1 MSRSSFQ
8 RRRPNGPD
16 EKTGFAS
23 ACARSGTNRR
33 MVTGPRGKAE
43 RTSLSNCRGPA
54 AVRWFVARVVLLLAA
69 GMFCSNGFSA
79 GAANPPHVLV
89 LYSHRQVLPINLQW
103 DRGIRAGIEAN
114 FREPVAIDVEYL
126 DFERLRPREYRD
138 SWVALLRRK
147 YADDMPDVV
156 IPVNNAAAECVAVHY
171 PDLFPNATVVFCS
184 VNEQVITGFR
194 MTSRMTGVSYRLDF
208 LGTLETARRL
218 FPATRRVVVVSGTS
232 EDDVAMLRAA
242 EAAFAREDK
251 LEFAYWTGLPIA
263 ELRDQASRLE
273 AGTVILFLS
282 QIRDREGRVAVTP
295 RDVAQRVCESARV
308 PVFGLYDTLL
318 GAGIVGGNLGRVEEQ
333 GQHAGAIAARVL
345 RGDRPA
351 DIPISGPEMNR
362 PMFDW
367 RQLQRWGISEADLP
381 EGSLVRYRERTVWER
396 YWGYI
401 MAFAAAIGMQTV
413 LIAALLVNRSKL
425 RRAEHA
431 LADQLQFE
439 TALSDI
445 SSRFVEFD
453 PETVPAEIE
462 RALGRIVDRLG
473 LDRGAVFLLSDDGL
487 QLRADLS
494 SVRTGEAQPPAV
506 ISLDSIPW
514 MWQQLSRGEVF
525 HFSSVS
531 ELPAEANRERELA
544 NLLGLKSGAAVALQD
559 KGRVFGMLTFGL
571 RTHEQPWDARIL
583 QRLKLFCE
591 VVAGALAHARAD
603 AALSASRSEARQLAG
618 RLLTAQ
624 EDERKRLAREMHD
637 DVSQRLAA
645 AAIQAGTIEQQL
657 TGPIPPRAALVGLRE
672 HLIALSDDVHRLS
685 RQLHPAIL
693 DDLGLK
699 DALRAECDRVAER
712 GRLQVN
718 FRCGQ
723 LPSRLPGDLA
733 LCAYRVAQ
741 EAMHNVI
748 KHAQADRVDVTLNVD
763 LEFLDL
769 EVRDFGRGFNSDVRR
784 GRSGLGL
791 ASMEERVR
799 LVGGEILVSSS
810 PGQGTTIQV
819 RIPWPELAAGGWP
832 HPSKERV

>member
-1 MSRSSFQ
+1 MCRSSFQ
-8 RRRPNGPD
+8 RPGPD
-16 EKTGFAS
+16 FPAVKNGGASPCAESGTGRRLIVNCFGKIERSRFS
-23 ACARSGTNRR
+23 ACHCA
-33 MVTGPRGKAE
+33 
-43 RTSLSNCRGPA
+43 A
-54 AVRWFVARVVLLLAA
+54 AVRWFVEGFVLSLAA
-69 GMFCSNGFSA
+69 GMFCSDGFGA
-79 GAANPPHVLV
+79 GPAPPPHVLV
-89 LYSHRQVLPINLQW
+89 LYGHRQVLPINLQW

-114 FREPVAIDVEYL
+114 FQEPVAIDVEYL
-126 DFERLRPREYRD
+126 DFERLQPHEYRD

-156 IPVNNAAAECVAVHY
+156 IPVNNAAAECVAVRY
-171 PDLFPNATVVFCS
+171 SDLFPNAAVVFCS
-184 VNEQVITGFR
+184 VNEQVISRIR

-208 LGTLETARRL
+208 QGTLEMALRF
-218 FPATRRVVVVSGTS
+218 FPATHRVIVVSGTG
-232 EDDVAMLRAA
+232 EDDVAILQAA
-242 EAAFAREDK
+242 KAAFARESK
-251 LEFAYWTGLPIA
+251 LEFSYWTGLPIA

-273 AGTVILFLS
+273 SGAVILFLS
-282 QIRDREGRVAVTP
+282 QIRDREGRVAITP

-345 RGDRPA
+345 RGERPA
-351 DIPISGPEMNR
+351 DIPISGTEMNR

-367 RQLQRWGISEADLP
+367 RQLRRWGISERELP
-381 EGSLVRYRERTVWER
+381 EGSLVRYRERTVWEK

-413 LIAALLVNRSKL
+413 LIVALLVNRRKL

-445 SSRFVEFD
+445 SSRFVEFA

-462 RALGRIVDRLG
+462 RALGRIVERLG
-473 LDRGAVFLLSDDGL
+473 LDRGALFLLSDDGQ

-506 ISLDSIPW
+506 IPLDSIPW
-514 MWQQLSRGEVF
+514 MWHQLVRGEVF

-531 ELPAEANRERELA
+531 ELPVEACRERELA

-559 KGRVFGMLTFGL
+559 NGRVFGMLKFGL
-571 RTHEQPWDARIL
+571 RTREQPWDERIL

-624 EDERKRLAREMHD
+624 EDERRRLAREMHD

-657 TGPIPPRAALVGLRE
+657 TGPNPPRAALVGLRE
-672 HLIALSDDVHRLS
+672 HLIALSEDVHRLS

-712 GRLQVN
+712 GRLAVN

-723 LPSRLPGDLA
+723 LPPRLPGGLA
-733 LCAYRVAQ
+733 LCVYRVAQ
-741 EAMHNVI
+741 EAMHNAI
-748 KHAQADRVDVTLNVD
+748 KHAHTDRVEVTLNVD

-769 EVRDFGRGFNSDVRR
+769 EVRDFGRGFDPDVRR

-810 PGQGTTIQV
+810 PGQGTSIQV
-819 RIPWPELAAGGWP
+819 RIPWPG
-832 HPSKERV
+832 